1 MIGITACGMKRYP
14 GGVVVESNEKP
25 ILADE
30 RIVEISGVR
39 AHLHIVARMLQLLS
53 DMRGRLGLDAENVHI
68 LYAFELAELAHW
80 NCSGGQPTHQQLFNC
95 ELSASTVSEMTFI
108 PRQTVRRRL
117 ERLCLLGY
125 VSHLGDGRY
134 TGGAKLLEL
143 ELTDRLRRMFPLMH
157 LT

>member
-1 MIGITACGMKRYP
+1 M
-14 GGVVVESNEKP
+14 ESNEKP
-25 ILADE
+25 SAVDE
-30 RIVEISGVR
+30 KLVEISGVR
-39 AHLHIVARMLQLLS
+39 VHLHIVARMLQLLS
-53 DMRGRLGLDAENVHI
+53 DMRGRLGLDAENIHI

-80 NCSGGQPTHQQLFNC
+80 NRSGGAPVDQQLFIC

-125 VSHLGDGRY
+125 VNHLGDGRY

-143 ELTDRLRRMFPLMH
+143 ELTDRLRRMFPLMQPI
-157 LT
+157 

>member
-1 MIGITACGMKRYP
+1 M
-14 GGVVVESNEKP
+14 ESINKP
-25 ILADE
+25 VLADLKLADHT
-30 RIVEISGVR
+30 GVR
-39 AHLHIVARMLQLLS
+39 VHLHIVARMLQLLS

-80 NCSGGQPTHQQLFNC
+80 NRSGGPPTPQHLFIC

-125 VSHLGDGRY
+125 VNHLGDGRY

-143 ELTDRLRRMFPLMH
+143 ELTDRLRRMFPLMQSV
-157 LT
+157 